1 LNDPGISHVT
11 GAEIRK
17 LAENSV
23 IAAAREGDMRAFS
36 ELVRR
41 YEQTVYRYSF
51 KLCRDREKAEETFQ
65 DTFIN
70 VYRKLG
76 TFDGR
81 SRFSTWLYAIVTNNC
96 LMRHRKRKIRE
107 IEESLEALES
117 PAMSADGKFTH
128 DIARW
133 DETPAD
139 LVLDKELRLQIEKAI
154 GKLPPDYRIVFTLR
168 DMEGKSTEETARIAG
183 ISKEAAKSRLRRAR
197 AFLRDQL
204 TPYMARPV
212 RRRAD
217 K

>member
-1 LNDPGISHVT
+1 M
-11 GAEIRK
+11 
-17 LAENSV
+17 
-23 IAAAREGDMRAFS
+23 IAAARAGDMRAFG

-96 LMRHRKRKIRE
+96 LMRHRRRKIRE

-117 PAMSADGKFTH
+117 PATSPDGKFTH

-139 LVLDKELRLQIEKAI
+139 LVLDKELRAKIEKAI

-168 DMEGKSTEETARIAG
+168 DMEGKSTEETAKIAG

-204 TPYMARPV
+204 APYMARPV
-212 RRRAD
+212 RGNGR
-217 K
+217 

>member
-1 LNDPGISHVT
+1 MT

-17 LAENSV
+17 LAERSL
-23 IAAAREGDMRAFS
+23 IASARGGDTRAFS

-41 YEQTVYRYSF
+41 YEQTVYRYSY

-65 DTFIN
+65 DTFIS

-96 LMRHRKRKIRE
+96 LMRHRRRKIRD

-117 PAMSADGKFTH
+117 PAVSADGKFTH

-133 DETPAD
+133 DKTPAD
-139 LVLDKELRLQIEKAI
+139 SLLDKELRVQIEKAI

-183 ISKEAAKSRLRRAR
+183 ISREAAKSRLRRAR

-204 TPYMARPV
+204 TPYMAHPV
-212 RRRAD
+212 RRKSR
-217 K
+217 

>member
-1 LNDPGISHVT
+1 VT
-11 GAEIRK
+11 GGEITK
-17 LAENSV
+17 LAEGRL
-23 IAAAREGDMRAFS
+23 IAAARKGDGRAFS

-41 YEQTVYRYSF
+41 YEQTVYRYAY

-96 LMRHRKRKIRE
+96 LMRHSRRKIRE

-117 PAMSADGKFTH
+117 PATAGDGSFAH
-128 DIARW
+128 EIARW
-133 DETPAD
+133 EETPAD
-139 LVLDKELRLQIEKAI
+139 IMLDRELRAQIEKAI
-154 GKLPPDYRIVFTLR
+154 GKLPPEYRIVFTLR
-168 DMEGKSTEETARIAG
+168 DMEGKSTEETAKIVG
-183 ISKEAAKSRLRRAR
+183 ISNEAAKSRLRRAR

-204 TPYMARPV
+204 TPYMAHTV
-212 RRRAD
+212 RRRAG
-217 K
+217 

>member
-1 LNDPGISHVT
+1 MS
-11 GAEIRK
+11 GAEIRN
-17 LAENSV
+17 LAEKSV
-23 IAAAREGDMRAFS
+23 IAAARTGDVRAFS

-70 VYRKLG
+70 VYRKLS

-96 LMRHRKRKIRE
+96 LMRHRRRKIRE

-117 PAMSADGKFTH
+117 PATSSDGKFTH

-139 LVLDKELRLQIEKAI
+139 LVLDKELRVQIEKAI

-168 DMEGKSTEETARIAG
+168 DMEGKSTEETAKIAG

-204 TPYMARPV
+204 TPYMARPAQ
-212 RRRAD
+212 RRAD
-217 K
+217 T